1 MAFSFF
7 FRDLQIIDLAV
18 NYVIPD
24 LVGRSRPSIWDAG
37 CAMGQEPYTLAMVL
51 ADNMQP
57 ADFSNLRII
66 ATDLDDTNTFGDI
79 VRNAVYLRQ
88 DLERIPPGAFQKYF
102 EPADDPDHFRVI
114 SKIRD
119 RLTFQQ
125 HNLLSL
131 RPVGN
136 IFSLILCKNVL
147 LHFQAEERVQVI
159 SMFHSCLCPGGIL
172 AFEQTQK
179 MPDVLSGMFTQ
190 LNSHCQV
197 FQRLE
202 GCLACT

>member
-7 FRDLQIIDLAV
+7 FRDLQIIELAV
-18 NYVIPD
+18 KYVIPD

-51 ADNMQP
+51 ADSMQ
-57 ADFSNLRII
+57 ASDFSNLRIF
-66 ATDLDDTNTFGDI
+66 ATDLDETNTFGDI
-79 VRNAVYLRQ
+79 VRNAVYLKR
-88 DLERIPPGAFQKYF
+88 DLERIPPSAFQKYF
-102 EPADDPDHFRVI
+102 EASEEPDHFRII

-119 RLTFQQ
+119 RLKFQK
-125 HNLLSL
+125 HDLLTL
-131 RPVGN
+131 QPVGN
-136 IFSLILCKNVL
+136 SFSLIVCKNVL

-159 SMFHSCLCPGGIL
+159 RMFHGCLCTGGIL

-179 MPDVLSGMFTQ
+179 MPDVLTGMFKQ
-190 LNSHCQV
+190 LSSHCQV

-202 GCLACT
+202 VT